1 MKATLRAFLGLALE
15 EPALGAA
22 ARCLAALRAGA
33 LGRELRFV
41 RPEGLHVTLRFL
53 GEIARDLVPE
63 ISRAVAASVGP
74 LAPFAVRLGAVHGF
88 PSPRRPRVLALDLA
102 PEAPLTALAAAVER
116 GVVAAGFA
124 AEPRAFRAHVTLARV
139 RPGRSPALESVPG
152 PAPEAFEARTVT
164 LFESRLGE
172 GGSVYTP
179 LERMALGGPVA
190 TQP

>member
-1 MKATLRAFLGLALE
+1 MAMLRAFLGLALE

-22 ARCLAALRAGA
+22 ARCLASLRSGA
-33 LGRELRFV
+33 LERDLRFV

-53 GEIARDLVPE
+53 GSVARDVVPE
-63 ISRAVAASVGP
+63 ISRAVAATVRP
-74 LAPFAVRLGAVHGF
+74 LAPFAVRLGAVRGF

-102 PEAPLTALAAAVER
+102 PAEPLATLAAAVER

-139 RPGRSPALESVPG
+139 RTGRSPTFENVPG
-152 PAPEAFEARTVT
+152 PEPAGFEARTVT
-164 LFESRLGE
+164 LFESRPGE

-190 TQP
+190 LQP